1 MDSTPKTDNRQP
13 TTRPYSSPLSRPGGP
28 ATSSD
33 AASAAVAGRLVT
45 AHELLIL
52 EALHWLPAGGTGSEI
67 AASVRERHGLAENQF
82 SNVTVMRRMTELL
95 ARGQVYRRRD
105 LPDAHGACHHWR
117 RRGGETIHFLTP
129 GDAPVF
135 GE

>member
-1 MDSTPKTDNRQP
+1 MTTPF
-13 TTRPYSSPLSRPGGP
+13 SSPLARQSDP

-52 EALHWLPAGGTGSEI
+52 EALSWLPSGGTGSEI
-67 AASVRERHGLAENQF
+67 AASVRERHGLTANQF

-95 ARGQVYRRRD
+95 SRGQVYRRLDPVGQASR
-105 LPDAHGACHHWR
+105 LPTPDGQAGRPPHWR
-117 RRGGETIHFLTP
+117 RRGGETIHWLTP
-129 GDAPVF
+129 GDAPLF